1 MGYQKHN
8 QNSRDISNN
17 YRKGKTKKTISTDN
31 GKLILKFQEMNY
43 QHLNQRLLKSMK
55 EISLEL
61 KIKYFS
67 YIEDQILFLYSK
79 ECLL

>member
-1 MGYQKHN
+1 MVRLKKHFIESTLNAEFGEDMGYQEHD

-31 GKLILKFQEMNY
+31 GKIDIQAQENNY

-55 EISLEL
+55 
-61 KIKYFS
+61 
-67 YIEDQILFLYSK
+67 
-79 ECLL
+79 